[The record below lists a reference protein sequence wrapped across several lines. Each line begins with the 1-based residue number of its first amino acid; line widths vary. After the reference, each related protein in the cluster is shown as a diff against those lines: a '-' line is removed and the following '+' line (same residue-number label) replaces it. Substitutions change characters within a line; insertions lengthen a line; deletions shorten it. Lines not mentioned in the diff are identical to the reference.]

1 MNEEMDNKH
10 GLAVERVFAIARNL
24 AHITC
29 DGLRERQYISDNTL
43 SSIELYL
50 DVALDGSIESNL
62 SERYRLAAMETR
74 EKVNDVLSRGHGIRA
89 GKRIA
94 MLSLERARRT
104 VLDQDRS
111 ATI

>member
-10 GLAVERVFAIARNL
+10 GLAIERVFEIARNL
-24 AHITC
+24 AYITC
-29 DGLRERQYISDNTL
+29 DGLRERQHISDNTL

-50 DVALDGSIESNL
+50 DVALNESIESNM
-62 SERYRLAAMETR
+62 SERYQLASTEIR
-74 EKVNDVLSRGHGIRA
+74 ENVNDVLSRRHGIRA